1 MEHKK
6 VIKGSVILFI
16 FMVSLLCITILLSV
30 LYKDKII
37 GLVTSN
43 VNQHLATEI
52 NVGKINFSIIKTFP
66 FASVNFHNAYAL
78 STDNLNSGHFQSN
91 TDTLFYIDRISF
103 KFNPI
108 HLLQKKYK
116 VNNIDI
122 ANGNIHL
129 YADKNGEVNYIFWK
143 KNPDQPPKQSLDLR
157 MDNVNLK
164 DVHISYVNAA
174 KSFKLTVFSDRGKI
188 RGAYDGG
195 ILNLQTDINLLL
207 HDLQV
212 KDLDY
217 QINEKINVLSTL
229 VIDKKKI
236 SVADG
241 WVRAND
247 MKFKVDG
254 NIETLEETRLDL
266 TINAEHIDIV
276 RFISFLPLSFKE
288 KLKNYNSSGDFDF
301 TTRIYGVISHRQ
313 QPTLKADF
321 AIRNGQIQK
330 KRSRAELNNI
340 YLKGSFSNG
349 SKQQLRTSELNI
361 PSFKGTFQGNEL
373 TGSLH
378 LKNLLSPTVRGNM
391 KGSVDIHELHRFIES
406 ALLQEASGLATL
418 SLSFTGAIE
427 KTGMFTKSDAAQWK
441 LTGDVH
447 FTDAAIKPKK
457 GPYEYKNLNG
467 TISLDGHHIHFRKLS
482 VMADKNDLLINGS
495 FSNGIPYLLGSNTNA
510 SIRADV
516 QSNYMNLTSL
526 AMKQENTKGEKSL
539 NSAEKNENSVVK
551 FPENLSFTGDFMV
564 KDFIFKEFQARNA
577 RGKLNYRPRTI
588 ILNSVYFDALN
599 GSISGG
605 GVIAQ
610 RYNNDFTVRAQTKL
624 NNINI
629 KKLFSSFNNFG
640 QQVLLADHL
649 NGTLNGFI
657 NFSANW
663 NVNLKVYRPSIA
675 CESDVKI
682 RNGELIDFTPLL
694 GLSKFIKVSELK
706 HIKFSTLE
714 NKVKIQDESIIIPQM
729 DIQSSAFNIACSGVH
744 NFDNSYDYKVQL
756 LLSEVISS
764 RRDTREKIVTEF
776 GEVKKD
782 NLGRT
787 KLYLSIS
794 GKGADYNV
802 GYDLAGSKDAMKQNI
817 KDEKQELKSILNEE
831 FGWFKKDSL
840 ENIKQNNKESPAFI
854 WGEDDQDSTGINPLQ
869 EKKQQSK
876 KKKSKDYKITWD
888 EEDN

>member
-16 FMVSLLCITILLSV
+16 SLVSLLCITILLSV
-30 LYKDKII
+30 LYKDKIV

-52 NVGKINFSIIKTFP
+52 NVGKIDFSIIKTFP

-108 HLLQKKYK
+108 HLIQKKYE

-122 ANGNIHL
+122 INGNIHL
-129 YADKNGEVNYIFWK
+129 YADKNGKVNYIFWK
-143 KNPDQPPKQSLDLR
+143 KNPDQPPMQSLDLR

-164 DVHISYVNAA
+164 NVHIAYVNAA
-174 KSFKLTVFSDRGKI
+174 KSFRFSMFSDRGKI
-188 RGAYDGG
+188 RGTYDGG
-195 ILNLQTDINLLL
+195 KLNLQTDINLLI
-207 HDLQV
+207 HNLQV

-217 QINEKINVLSTL
+217 QLNEKLNVLSTL
-229 VIDKKKI
+229 LIDKNNI
-236 SVADG
+236 SVANG
-241 WVRAND
+241 WIQTND
-247 MKFKVDG
+247 LKFKVEG
-254 NIETLEETRLDL
+254 NIETTEETRLDL
-266 TINAEHIDIV
+266 IVTAEHIDIV

-313 QPTLKADF
+313 QPTLEADF

-340 YLKGSFSNG
+340 FLEGTFNNG
-349 SKQQLRTSELNI
+349 SKQQLKTSELNI
-361 PSFKGTFQGNEL
+361 HSFKGRFQGKEL
-373 TGSLH
+373 TGALH
-378 LKNLLSPTVRGNM
+378 LKNLLNPLVQGNM
-391 KGSVDIHELHRFIES
+391 KGSVDIHELHQFIEIDP
-406 ALLQEASGLATL
+406 LQEASGLATL
-418 SLSFTGAIE
+418 SLSFAGAVE
-427 KTGMFTKSDAAQWK
+427 KPGTFTKADAAQWK
-441 LTGDVH
+441 LTGDVR

-457 GPYEYKNLNG
+457 GPYEYKNVNG
-467 TISLDGHHIHFRKLS
+467 IVSFDGQHIHFRKLS
-482 VMADKNDLLINGS
+482 VMADKSDLLINGS

-526 AMKQENTKGEKSL
+526 AMQQENTTGD
-539 NSAEKNENSVVK
+539 NSANNADRNENSVVK
-551 FPENLSFTGDFMV
+551 FPENLNFTGNFMV
-564 KDFIFKEFQARNA
+564 KEFIFKEFRARNA
-577 RGKLNYRPRTI
+577 RGKFNYRPRTI

-599 GSISGG
+599 GSVSGG

-624 NNINI
+624 NSINI
-629 KKLFSSFNNFG
+629 KKLFTSFHNFG
-640 QQVLLADHL
+640 QPVLLADHL

-682 RNGELIDFTPLL
+682 HNGELIDFTPLL

-714 NKVKIQDESIIIPQM
+714 NKVKIQNESIIIPQM

-794 GKGADYNV
+794 GKGSDYNV
-802 GYDLAGSKDAMKQNI
+802 GYDLAGSKDALKQNI
-817 KDEKQELKSILNEE
+817 KDEKQELKSILNKE

-840 ENIKQNNKESPAFI
+840 EPKKQNNKGSPSFI
-854 WGEDDQDSTGINPLQ
+854 WGEDDQDSTGINQQQ

-888 EEDN
+888 EKDN